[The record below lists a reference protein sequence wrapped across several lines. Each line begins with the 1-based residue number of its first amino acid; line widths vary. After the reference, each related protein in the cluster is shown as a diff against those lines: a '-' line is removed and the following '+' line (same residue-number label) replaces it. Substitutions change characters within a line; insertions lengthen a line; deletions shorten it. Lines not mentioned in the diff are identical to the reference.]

1 VTSTTTTAPLAPL
14 TGWFSTVRAL
24 RGWTVASLV
33 LNIVIIVTGAIV
45 RLTGSGLGCATWPQC
60 NGTSYVTRPED
71 GIHGAI
77 EFGNRTLTFVLI
89 IVAVAT
95 LVTAYRVK
103 VTAAGEPTRR
113 LRLLALLVLIGI
125 PFQGVIGGITVLTQ
139 LNPWMVSLHLLLS
152 VVLIALCVV
161 MVHDAYDISSL
172 AISPL
177 GRGLLT
183 GIRLLTALVIVLG
196 TVVTGAGP
204 HSGDGG
210 ATRNGLSPEFAA
222 RIHAGSVWVLLIL
235 TVIAYVVTKSS
246 LMLMLLAIQCL
257 QGVIGYV
264 QYVTGL
270 PVLGVVLHMVGVG
283 VLTAATAH
291 VYWRMR
297 DVVRPVEAG

>member
-1 VTSTTTTAPLAPL
+1 M
-14 TGWFSTVRAL
+14 FSTVRAL

-33 LNIVIIVTGAIV
+33 LNIGIIVTGAIV
-45 RLTGSGLGCATWPQC
+45 RLTGSGLGCETWPQC

-77 EFGNRTLTFVLI
+77 EFGNRTLTFVLVI
-89 IVAVAT
+89 AAVAT
-95 LVTAYRVK
+95 LVTAFRVK
-103 VTAAGEPTRR
+103 TTAAGEPTRR

-139 LNPWMVSLHLLLS
+139 LNPWVVSLHLLLS

-161 MVHDAYDISSL
+161 MVNDAYDISSL
-172 AISPL
+172 PISPL

-210 ATRNGLSPEFAA
+210 AARNGLSPEFAS
-222 RIHAGSVWVLLIL
+222 RIHAGSVWALVIL
-235 TVIAYVVTKSS
+235 TVIAYVVTKSR
-246 LMLMLLAIQCL
+246 LMLMLLAVQCL

-264 QYVTGL
+264 QYFTGL
-270 PVLGVVLHMVGVG
+270 PVLAVILHMVGIG